1 MTASE
6 TRAVLSKIGMY
17 FSFGKRSKP
26 VMERS
31 MQAAA
36 IVFSEYWMETVVRT
50 LHMREQKESD
60 ESFANRHAYC
70 NGFSGTTWERGRR
83 STGEFG
89 ADGKNG
95 IEGLLDDQ
103 IKREDVQNDSFRQ
116 EHLHFYILESS
127 ENDRS
132 TFTCAAS
139 TSRMFF
145 TMK

>member
-1 MTASE
+1 MSAHSTGGKDAEALRRMTASG

-50 LHMREQKESD
+50 LEMRESEQRD

-70 NGFSGTTWERGRR
+70 SGFSVTT
-83 STGEFG
+83 
-89 ADGKNG
+89 
-95 IEGLLDDQ
+95 
-103 IKREDVQNDSFRQ
+103 
-116 EHLHFYILESS
+116 
-127 ENDRS
+127 
-132 TFTCAAS
+132 
-139 TSRMFF
+139 
-145 TMK
+145 